1 MSAVTKYIF
10 YPPHK
15 QIKNTF
21 GKSVNRYTIRSC
33 LLIFDVMQL
42 LNGPGILTEK
52 KFIDSAFLRRKVEL
66 DFFLP
71 KNVKDPSQLGLLLI
85 NDGQNLAEMNFAAT
99 VDSLYSKEKISPLLC
114 VGIHAGKDRKMEYGV
129 ASQTDYLGR
138 GAKAGL
144 YTSFLLEELLPFIH
158 ADYSIHSFKEKAIAG
173 FSLGGLMAM
182 DAVWN
187 HPLVF
192 TKAGIFSGSFWWR
205 SIDQDHKDYN
215 DNEHRIMQQQVKNAD
230 YKPGLKF
237 FFQCG
242 NKDETMDRN
251 NNGIIDS
258 IDDTIAM
265 IDALVAK
272 GYDRANDIF
281 YHEMPDGYHDV
292 ATWAKAMPGFL
303 EWSWGTR
310 K

>member
-1 MSAVTKYIF
+1 VPVTKYIF

-15 QIKNTF
+15 QIKNTLR
-21 GKSVNRYTIRSC
+21 KSAHRHTIQLR
-33 LLIFDVMQL
+33 LLIFDAMQL
-42 LNGPGILTEK
+42 LNGRGILTEK
-52 KFIDSAFLRRKVEL
+52 KFIESVYLERNVEL

-85 NDGQNLAEMNFAAT
+85 NDGQNLGEMNFAEMLE
-99 VDSLYSKEKISPLLC
+99 SLYMSEKISPLLC
-114 VGIHAGKDRKMEYGV
+114 VGIYAGTERKMEYGV
-129 ASQTDYLGR
+129 AARADYLGR

-144 YTSFLLEELLPFIH
+144 YTSFLLQELLPFIH
-158 ADYSIHSFKEKAIAG
+158 SNYSINSFKEKAVAG
-173 FSLGGLMAM
+173 FSLGGLMAI
-182 DAVWN
+182 DTAWN

-192 TKAGIFSGSFWWR
+192 TKAGVFSGSFWWR
-205 SIDQDHKDYN
+205 SVSQDDERYN
-215 DNEHRIMQQQVKNAD
+215 DNEHRIMQQEIKNAP

-258 IDDTIAM
+258 IDDTMAV
-265 IDALVAK
+265 IDELAAK
-272 GYDRANDIF
+272 GYDRKKDIL
-281 YHEMPDGYHDV
+281 YLEMPDGNHDV
-292 ATWAKAMPGFL
+292 QTWKQAMPEFL
-303 EWSWGTR
+303 KWSWGIS